1 MSEALTQKDSVSR
14 VMVDPVQ
21 AVRLG
26 CSEVRVPIKRSRDGD
41 RNYK

>member
-21 AVRLG
+21 AVRPSR
-26 CSEVRVPIKRSRDGD
+26 SEVREAKGGAVMGSENHK
-41 RNYK
+41 